1 VEPFS
6 CRGTYTDDR
15 GTDEFVW
22 SFQPST
28 REGWTELYGR
38 YEIRA
43 TIRGVPVW
51 GGDLDGLEPEQLVPA
66 GTVLPLNRADELTD
80 CILTG
85 DLPCTVHAG
94 AQVIASVVRFRLDL
108 RHQDH
113 PEKHLTLSCVLAG
126 VEFSVTDDWFE
137 DGVLCLERAL
147 PVRSAYQG
155 VRDLPVLGLL
165 PRRSRPH
172 GDLLPPRCQGAVPRR
187 AIQARLLE
195 CAGDV
200 PVTEDVPETYLCE
213 EYQRRIPGTG
223 YRG

>member
-137 DGVLCLERAL
+137 DGVLRLERAL
-147 PVRSAYQG
+147 PEGVRIKACVTCLFSDYSPGGHGLMGIFCHRGAKEQYLAVRSK
-155 VRDLPVLGLL
+155 RDYW
-165 PRRSRPH
+165 S
-172 GDLLPPRCQGAVPRR
+172 
-187 AIQARLLE
+187 
-195 CAGDV
+195 V
-200 PVTEDVPETYLCE
+200 PVTC
-213 EYQRRIPGTG
+213 R
-223 YRG
+223 